1 MPRDHATALAS
12 TPPENSR
19 SIVDNSPREALI
31 GVCADKYAPVNVY
44 SGFVAD
50 VAPDAGFSTSVVVVP
65 TRL

>member
-1 MPRDHATALAS
+1 MPRDHSTALTS

-19 SIVDNSPREALI
+19 SIVDNSPREAAM
-31 GVCADKYAPVNVY
+31 GVCAERYAPVSVY